1 MDHINNESPTCSVLI
16 VEFNARCSKWCNNDI
31 TNASGHTLDTL
42 TSSAG
47 CKQIINKSIHTVN
60 NSFSCIGLIFCNNLN
75 II

>member
-1 MDHINNESPTCSVLI
+1 MNLLLALSLLWNLMLDAE
-16 VEFNARCSKWCNNDI
+16 KWCNNDI